1 MRDREKIDKFIEDYI
16 RDHLRDIILRVINTM
31 ISKTIID
38 NYDDFIKYSC
48 FHTIKDCPKNEDLKL
63 ISHIAPFLLSQD
75 NLSLW
80 KTADENRTTFKIMN
94 YYTKNEIRY
103 TPQFGNKILE
113 SLVEELLSKNEL
125 FSSNIVYH
133 INVGE
138 RKKEESIVVSYKK
151 EGIHMEFEYLK
162 KHLKMIRRHRKYVRY
177 YCFCAGIYWRG
188 IKHDLS
194 KYSPTELKE
203 SVIWY
208 NGKISPI
215 IECKKHNNGISLAW
229 LHHKGRNDHHY
240 EYWQDNFDEIDDVL
254 FNNTKKHLIMPY
266 YAVLESVCDN
276 LGAGKAY
283 QGDEFSYLSEFE
295 WFCKKTDT
303 NIAMDPSN
311 KAFVMKQLASLAI
324 IEIENGTVTRKD
336 LKKILRELSKD
347 DYRHYYGI
355 SEKRFRSVKQYY
367 KQAVEYRLKKK
378 GVEGE

>member
-1 MRDREKIDKFIEDYI
+1 
-16 RDHLRDIILRVINTM
+16 
-31 ISKTIID
+31 
-38 NYDDFIKYSC
+38 
-48 FHTIKDCPKNEDLKL
+48 
-63 ISHIAPFLLSQD
+63 
-75 NLSLW
+75 
-80 KTADENRTTFKIMN
+80 
-94 YYTKNEIRY
+94 
-103 TPQFGNKILE
+103 
-113 SLVEELLSKNEL
+113 
-125 FSSNIVYH
+125 
-133 INVGE
+133 
-138 RKKEESIVVSYKK
+138 
-151 EGIHMEFEYLK
+151 
-162 KHLKMIRRHRKYVRY
+162 
-177 YCFCAGIYWRG
+177 
-188 IKHDLS
+188 
-194 KYSPTELKE
+194 
-203 SVIWY
+203 
-208 NGKISPI
+208 
-215 IECKKHNNGISLAW
+215 
-229 LHHKGRNDHHY
+229 
-240 EYWQDNFDEIDDVL
+240 
-254 FNNTKKHLIMPY
+254 MPY